1 MPQRKDYVIALL
13 VPWLA
18 LNALGITWA
27 LQLTGNAR
35 GLPEWIPLFV
45 WVALPFGLSHGVGPD
60 GALVLHAAL
69 AITFMLVLRLRVSRM
84 TAVGAMMSLLIWVVM
99 TLLGVL
105 SSTFVAISPSWS
117 TMTLG
122 GVARVLPLF
131 PGVLIALVTGT
142 LGLVMS
148 GVLVSCIRGARAAVG
163 GDRP

>member
-1 MPQRKDYVIALL
+1 MPQRKDYLIALL

-18 LNALGITWA
+18 LNALGIMWA
-27 LQLTGNAR
+27 LQITGNAR
-35 GLPEWIPLFV
+35 GLPGWIPLLV

-69 AITFMLVLRLRVSRM
+69 AITFMLILRLRVSRM
-84 TAVGAMMSLLIWVVM
+84 TATGAGASLLVWVVI

-117 TMTLG
+117 TMTPG

-131 PGVLIALVTGT
+131 PGVLIALVTGA
-142 LGLVMS
+142 LGLALS
-148 GVLVSCIRGARAAVG
+148 GVLVFGISGARAAVG
-163 GDRP
+163 RNRS